1 MVGLCTRGGVV
12 VMKAWDTFRLYAF
25 LTAWVA
31 MWGFLFVFFY
41 DIAQADPPNPK
52 THYKFEAWPNGT
64 IVLHFQMDGYKQK
77 FMYQQLLPTQPAN
90 NCINKY
96 YTAHMELITFSQSTL
111 PSWYIADLRPFMKWM
126 PIEKEWVRLE

>member
-1 MVGLCTRGGVV
+1 MKWGLKLGILLSLVLMGLSSCPPSVR
-12 VMKAWDTFRLYAF
+12 
-25 LTAWVA
+25 
-31 MWGFLFVFFY
+31 
-41 DIAQADPPNPK
+41 ADPPSPK

-111 PSWYIADLRPFMKWM
+111 PSWYIADLTPFMKWM